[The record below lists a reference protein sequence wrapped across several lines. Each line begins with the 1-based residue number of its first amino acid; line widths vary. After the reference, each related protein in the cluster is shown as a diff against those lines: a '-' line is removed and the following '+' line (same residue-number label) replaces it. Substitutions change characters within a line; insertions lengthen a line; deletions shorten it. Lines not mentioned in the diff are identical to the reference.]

1 MIEQNDVNHAH
12 NDRISKMAQF
22 EELTRELQDYAY
34 CLGYNRC
41 MDVNDALRAE
51 NTILRE
57 ALGEAYKSVLQ
68 AHSGDYWQEQYSDNI
83 GVCVCDQCEKAREA
97 LQRAGE

>member
-1 MIEQNDVNHAH
+1 MIEQRDVNHAH
-12 NDRISKMAQF
+12 NDRIRKMAQF

-57 ALGEAYKSVLQ
+57 ALEEIERLTRSHVGPHTRA
-68 AHSGDYWQEQYSDNI
+68 AMIH
-83 GVCVCDQCEKAREA
+83 GVCCKA
-97 LQRAGE
+97 LQQAGGGE